1 MMRFFLLILILTFSF
16 QSWTKADDI
25 SEFEIEGMSVGD
37 SLLDFFT
44 EKEINTAK
52 NKEGSV
58 SFKKYLDD
66 GEIIIRYL
74 YSEEAPRDEDA
85 EARLV
90 FWNDT

>member
-1 MMRFFLLILILTFSF
+1 MKPANMILTAGPS
-16 QSWTKADDI
+16 I
-25 SEFEIEGMSVGD
+25 
-37 SLLDFFT
+37 T

-52 NKEGSV
+52 NKEGAV
-58 SFKKYLDD
+58 AFKKYLDD